1 VTLVPSLPVRLAA
14 ALVTGLFCLLAVPVP
29 AAAHTTLVSSS
40 PEAGATLPRLPTEVD
55 LVFSEEVQAPAYVV
69 VTAPDGSRVT
79 SGKPRVDAETVRQP
93 LATGPAGDYTVAYRV
108 VSEDGHPVTGEL
120 TFTVAGGGS
129 GDGSG
134 SGGTPPPAE
143 SSAAPA
149 GSSTGGGD
157 ATRPASAAPERGFWE
172 RHATHLTVG
181 AALFATAG
189 ALLVLSRR
197 SAR

>member
-1 VTLVPSLPVRLAA
+1 V
-14 ALVTGLFCLLAVPVP
+14 VTG
-29 AAAHTTLVSSS
+29 
-40 PEAGATLPRLPTEVD
+40 
-55 LVFSEEVQAPAYVV
+55 
-69 VTAPDGSRVT
+69 PDGSRAT
-79 SGKPRVDAETVRQP
+79 SGKPRVDAATVRQP

-120 TFTVAGGGS
+120 TFTVSGGGS
-129 GDGSG
+129 GSAP
-134 SGGTPPPAE
+134 SE
-143 SSAAPA
+143 SSSAAGA
-149 GSSTGGGD
+149 STGSGD

-172 RHATHLTVG
+172 RHATHITVG